1 VGVES
6 VLSLSMLHIIGG
18 KCVYFVIIFLKKN
31 EERKYNINKKYR
43 FYMWRKYPMIGDCR
57 ERHSQANLLYKIKI
71 VTIHTRHV
79 YHVMIST
86 NVSELGDAFA

>member
-1 VGVES
+1 
-6 VLSLSMLHIIGG
+6 
-18 KCVYFVIIFLKKN
+18 
-31 EERKYNINKKYR
+31 
-43 FYMWRKYPMIGDCR
+43 MIGDCR